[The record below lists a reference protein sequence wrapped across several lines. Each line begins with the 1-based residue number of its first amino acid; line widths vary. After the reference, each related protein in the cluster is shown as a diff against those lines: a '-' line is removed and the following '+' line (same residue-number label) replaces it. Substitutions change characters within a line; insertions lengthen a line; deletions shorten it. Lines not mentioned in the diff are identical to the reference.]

1 MSECQCQTTTEEQ
14 AQTLA
19 DVALEVTDNGRI
31 IFEFLA
37 DVVQGKLEGATLWYR
52 MEAVRQF
59 RAFGIEIPEVVIEA
73 AEEAAGPRTESDAEA
88 PAASS
93 CPRDELIEFVRNE
106 TDNGKDV
113 LRFLLDVVRDRVA
126 DAKLYHRIAAAKEL
140 RHYLLDD
147 CYHDCDDEEWDDEEW
162 DDEEWDDDDD
172 DEEKILNDEDDPF
185 DLDNYDRKEYQKDRN
200 GKRALRHIFGGN
212 EAERVAYGVA
222 EKHWRKVLSKEP
234 GPDRDMTPI
243 ENPEDDPYCKGHY
256 GYKALFVSYGN
267 NDTVRVATKAVA
279 EYYKYKYWHLINE
292 DGSLV
297 TGDETASL
305 DPNTLQYLERSRH
318 LLTNPPKNPDP
329 LPRVTHEPAEQPPAP
344 AQPPSTTT
352 PGQPDGPSVGEGFKP
367 SQDHAHPS
375 TDHNPDRPHVIL
387 ERSEEPPGPPPE
399 PSEKPPK
406 PRKKTR
412 RIIHL
417 GPPDEEDPP
426 DDNPRRYRDPDEIR
440 IPLRDLVRYTGGP
453 L

>member
-1 MSECQCQTTTEEQ
+1 MYDCQCQTITEEQ
-14 AQTLA
+14 TQTLA
-19 DVALEVTDNGRI
+19 EVALEVTDNGRI
-31 IFEFLA
+31 VLQFLA

-73 AEEAAGPRTESDAEA
+73 AEEAAEPRTESDAA
-88 PAASS
+88 DPAASS

-162 DDEEWDDDDD
+162 DDDDDDV
-172 DEEKILNDEDDPF
+172 EEKILNDDDDPF
-185 DLDNYDRKEYQKDRN
+185 DFDNYDYKEYQKDRC
-200 GKRALRHIFGGN
+200 GERALVHIYGGTD
-212 EAERVAYGVA
+212 AERLADRVA
-222 EKHWRKVLSKEP
+222 EKHLRKVLSEGP

-256 GYKALFVSYGN
+256 GYRALRISYGN

-279 EYYKYKYWHLINE
+279 EYYKYKYWRLINE
-292 DGSLV
+292 DGSLAA
-297 TGDETASL
+297 GADTASL

-329 LPRVTHEPAEQPPAP
+329 LPRVTHEPTEQPPAP
-344 AQPPSTTT
+344 TKPPSPST
-352 PGQPDGPSVGEGFKP
+352 PDQPDDPSVGEGFKP
-367 SQDHAHPS
+367 SRDPQHPS
-375 TDHNPDRPHVIL
+375 NEPG
-387 ERSEEPPGPPPE
+387 EE
-399 PSEKPPK
+399 PPK

-426 DDNPRRYRDPDEIR
+426 DDNPRPYRDPDEIR

>member
-1 MSECQCQTTTEEQ
+1 MYDCQCQTITEEQ
-14 AQTLA
+14 TQTLA
-19 DVALEVTDNGRI
+19 EVALEVTDNGRI
-31 IFEFLA
+31 VLQFLA

-73 AEEAAGPRTESDAEA
+73 AEEAAGPRTEYDDAD

-147 CYHDCDDEEWDDEEW
+147 CYHDCDEEW

-172 DEEKILNDEDDPF
+172 DEEKILNDDDDPF
-185 DLDNYDRKEYQKDRN
+185 DFDNYDYTEYQKDRC
-200 GKRALRHIFGGN
+200 GERALVHIYGGTD
-212 EAERVAYGVA
+212 AERLADRVA
-222 EKHWRKVLSKEP
+222 ERHRRKVLSEGP

-243 ENPEDDPYCKGHY
+243 ENPEEDPYCKGHY
-256 GYKALFVSYGN
+256 GYRALRISYGN

-292 DGSLV
+292 DGSLAA
-297 TGDETASL
+297 GADTASL

-318 LLTNPPKNPDP
+318 LLTNPPKNPVP
-329 LPRVTHEPAEQPPAP
+329 PPRVTHEPTEGPPAP

-352 PGQPDGPSVGEGFKP
+352 PDQPDDPSVGEGFKP
-367 SQDHAHPS
+367 SQDHAHPP
-375 TDHNPDRPHVIL
+375 TEPG
-387 ERSEEPPGPPPE
+387 EEPPR
-399 PSEKPPK
+399 

-426 DDNPRRYRDPDEIR
+426 DDNPRPYRDPDEIR